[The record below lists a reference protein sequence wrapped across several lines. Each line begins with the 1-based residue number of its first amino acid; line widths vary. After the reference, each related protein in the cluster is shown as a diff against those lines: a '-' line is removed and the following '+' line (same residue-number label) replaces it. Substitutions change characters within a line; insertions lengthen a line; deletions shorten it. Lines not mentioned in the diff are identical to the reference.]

1 MKSFTK
7 LRIEVLQHLES
18 SLETWYLLII
28 DGEIELEKRERS
40 DEELWMPGVEL
51 RIFGQGAGCC
61 HDELF

>member
-51 RIFGQGAGCC
+51 RIFGQGG
-61 HDELF
+61 L